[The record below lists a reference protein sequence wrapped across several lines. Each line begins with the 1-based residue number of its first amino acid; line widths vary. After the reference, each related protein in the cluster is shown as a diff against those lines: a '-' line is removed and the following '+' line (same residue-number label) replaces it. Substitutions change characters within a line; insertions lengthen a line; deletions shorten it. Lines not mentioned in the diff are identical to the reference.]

1 MEHTQKQKVLVLA
14 PHTDDGEL
22 GCGGTIVRL
31 LEEGNDVFY
40 AAFSICEESVPEGF
54 PKDSLE
60 KEVKLATAS
69 LGIKKENLIL
79 FNYPVRKLNSRRQD
93 ILEHIIE
100 MRLNINPDIIFM
112 PCSNALH
119 QDHRTIYEEG
129 MRAFKYKTIYGY
141 DLPWDTVAF
150 TTTAFFKLTQ
160 EHIDKKCFAMEFYKT
175 QKFRKF
181 VNKDFLIGLARVR
194 GVQISSEYAEAFEM
208 LRIIH

>member
-1 MEHTQKQKVLVLA
+1 MEQIQNKKILVLA

-31 LEEGNDVFY
+31 LEEGNEVFY

-79 FNYPVRKLNSRRQD
+79 FNYPVRKFNSFRQD
-93 ILEHIIE
+93 ILEDIIKLRQKLKPE
-100 MRLNINPDIIFM
+100 TIFM

-119 QDHRTIYEEG
+119 QDHKTIYNEG
-129 MRAFKYKTIYGY
+129 MRAFKHYTCYGY
-141 DLPWDTVAF
+141 DLPWDTVKF
-150 TTTAFFKLTQ
+150 KTTAFFVLSESQ
-160 EHIDKKCFAMEFYKT
+160 VEKKCRAMDFYET
-175 QKFRKF
+175 QKFRTYVDDEFIK
-181 VNKDFLIGLARVR
+181 GLARVR
-194 GVQISSEYAEAFEM
+194 GAQIATKYGEAFEL
-208 LRIIH
+208 LRLIN